1 MKENFPPV
9 NDPAPRREEVGR
21 LLRER
26 FRAPFRHSYVGGK
39 TIIRDFVYENLGCS
53 LLEAEEWVDTL
64 ERQGGIKFQQDMEDM
79 EEGGLGTWK
88 IS

>member
-9 NDPAPRREEVGR
+9 NDLAPRTEEAGR

-26 FRAPFRHSYVGGK
+26 LRAPFRHSYVGGK
-39 TIIRDFVYENLGCS
+39 TVIRDFLYENLGCS

-64 ERQGGIKFQQDMEDM
+64 ETQGEIKFQQDM
-79 EEGGLGTWK
+79 EEGGLGTWE